1 MKKLFVLLL
10 LALLILMQTITGF
23 SFDTLTGQVQE
34 AVTKQEDDFLK
45 RIDWHGEYDVIV
57 VGYGGAGAAASIAAA
72 DEGAKVLLIEK
83 APKGEEGGNTR
94 FAMQAVISIDKENT
108 DKGVE
113 YFKNLRGKFN
123 TPSDEMIKT
132 YLYYAS
138 QNYEWLKYLGADNIS
153 VFPFREYDL
162 PGGEVMEAL
171 LIDGEIWTSAFYR
184 TLQKAVEERKD
195 NIEVWYES
203 PGVGL
208 IQDPETKIIHGVLVE
223 NNGSL
228 LNIRAKNG
236 VVLCTGG
243 FENNMQM
250 IQDYLQLPYAYS
262 KAARYNTGDGIKM
275 AMEAGANLWHMSN
288 IAGPDLNVLNPETNT
303 AFAYAIQGRQAADLC
318 TGFACQNVI
327 FVGADGT
334 RFTDESV
341 LPNHGHVNFHGTWMQ
356 MPVSLPAFAI
366 FDETARLSQPV
377 YPTWSEGNVEEIEK
391 GLIIKADTI
400 KELAEKIGLDPANLQ
415 KQIREY
421 NRYCSDKK
429 DPIFGRA
436 KDTLKPIKKAPFY
449 AMELVPSFT
458 NTQGGPERN
467 ENGEILDL
475 KGKPIPHLYSAGE
488 LGSMF
493 SGIYQGSG
501 NLGECAI
508 FGRISGKNAAKVK
521 NDVSQESVME
531 GKILAKP
538 VWKEPEVIIPKSGQ
552 FIGEDRGIG
561 GPIKVLVTMKDDK
574 IIGIEVVYHN
584 ETKGVGTNAI
594 DKMITSIIKN
604 QTSDVDAVSGATVT
618 SRALMN
624 AVKKAL
630 DTNKKE

>member
-1 MKKLFVLLL
+1 MKKSIVLPLL
-10 LALLILMQTITGF
+10 LLILMQTITGF
-23 SFDTLTGQVQE
+23 SFETLAGEFQE
-34 AVTKQEDDFLK
+34 NSTDLSNDFLK
-45 RIDWHGEYDVIV
+45 KIDWHGEYDVVV
-57 VGYGGAGAAASIAAA
+57 VGYGGAGATASIEAA
-72 DEGAKVLLIEK
+72 DQGAKVLLIEK

-94 FAMQAVISIDKENT
+94 FALQAVLSIDKEKV
-108 DKGVE
+108 DKGTE
-113 YFKNLRGKFN
+113 YFQNLRGKYN
-123 TPSDEMIKT
+123 TPSDDIIKA
-132 YLYYAS
+132 YLETAGG
-138 QNYEWLKYLGADNIS
+138 NYEWLKNIGAENILT
-153 VFPFREYDL
+153 FPFMEYDL
-162 PGGEVMEAL
+162 PGGEVMDAM
-171 LIDGEIWTSAFYR
+171 LIDGEAWTSSLYR
-184 TLQKAVEERKD
+184 TLQKSIEERKD

-208 IQDPETKIIHGVLVE
+208 IQDPETKIIHGVVVN
-223 NNGSL
+223 NNGTH
-228 LNIRAKNG
+228 LNVRAKNG

-303 AFAYAIQGRQAADLC
+303 AFAYAIQGRKDSLS
-318 TGFACQNVI
+318 TGFASQNVI

-334 RFTDESV
+334 RFTDEST
-341 LPNHGHVNFHGTWMQ
+341 LPNHGHINFHGSWIK
-356 MPVSLPAFAI
+356 MPLSLPAYAI

-377 YPTWSEGNVEEIEK
+377 YPTWSQGNAEEIEK
-391 GLIIKADTI
+391 GLIVKADTI
-400 KELAEKIGLDPANLQ
+400 KELAEKIGLDPAKLQ

-421 NRYCSDKK
+421 NRYCYNRK

-436 KDTLKPIKKAPFY
+436 RDTLKAIKKAPFY

-467 ENGEILDL
+467 EKGEVLDL
-475 KGKPIPHLYSAGE
+475 KGNPIPHLYSAGE
-488 LGSMF
+488 LGSVF

-501 NLGECAI
+501 NLGECII
-508 FGRISGKNAAKVK
+508 FGRISGKSAATVK
-521 NDVSQESVME
+521 NDITQESVME
-531 GKILAKP
+531 GKTPVKP
-538 VWKEPEVIIPKSGQ
+538 VWQELEEIIPQSGE

-574 IIGIEVVYHN
+574 IFGIEVVYHN
-584 ETKGVGTNAI
+584 ETKGVSTNAI
-594 DKMITSIIKN
+594 DTIITSIIKN
-604 QTSDVDAVSGATVT
+604 QTTDVDAVSGATVT

-624 AVKKAL
+624 AVKNAL
-630 DTNKKE
+630 ENKE

>member
-1 MKKLFVLLL
+1 MKKSFVLLL
-10 LALLILMQTITGF
+10 LLLILMQTITGF
-23 SFDTLTGQVQE
+23 SFETLTGE
-34 AVTKQEDDFLK
+34 THENTTDLNNDFLK
-45 RIDWHGEYDVIV
+45 KINWQGEYDVIV
-57 VGYGGAGAAASIAAA
+57 VGYGGAGATASIEAA
-72 DEGAKVLLIEK
+72 DQGAKVLLIEK

-94 FAMQAVISIDKENT
+94 FALQAVLSIDKEKV
-108 DKGVE
+108 DKGTE
-113 YFKNLRGKFN
+113 YFQNLRGKYN
-123 TPSDEMIKT
+123 TPSDDIIKA
-132 YLYYAS
+132 YLETAS
-138 QNYEWLKYLGADNIS
+138 GNYDWLKYLGAENIY
-153 VFPFREYDL
+153 VFPSREYDL
-162 PGGEVMEAL
+162 PGGEVMDAM

-184 TLQKAVEERKD
+184 TLQKAVEKRKD
-195 NIEVWYES
+195 SIEVWYES

-208 IQDPETKIIHGVLVE
+208 IQDPETKIIHGVVVD
-223 NNGSL
+223 NNGTL
-228 LNIRAKNG
+228 LNVRAKNG

-303 AFAYAIQGRQAADLC
+303 AFAYAIQGREAADLC
-318 TGFACQNVI
+318 SGFATQNVI

-334 RFTDESV
+334 RFTDESF
-341 LPNHGHVNFHGTWMQ
+341 LPNHGHVNFHGTWKQ
-356 MPVSLPAFAI
+356 MPLSLPAFAI
-366 FDETARLSQPV
+366 FDETARLSQSV

-391 GLIIKADTI
+391 GLIVKADTI
-400 KELAEKIGLDPANLQ
+400 KELAEKIGVDTANLQ

-421 NRYCSDKK
+421 NRYCLNKN

-436 KDTLKPIKKAPFY
+436 KDTLKSIKKAPYY

-467 ENGEILDL
+467 ENGEVLDL
-475 KGKPIPHLYSAGE
+475 RGNSIPHLYSAGE
-488 LGSMF
+488 LGSVF

-501 NLGECAI
+501 NLGECII
-508 FGRISGKNAAKVK
+508 FGRISGKSAATVK
-521 NDVSQESVME
+521 NDITQESVME
-531 GKILAKP
+531 GKTPVKP
-538 VWKEPEVIIPKSGQ
+538 VWQEFEEIIPQSGE

-574 IIGIEVVYHN
+574 IFGIEVVYHN
-584 ETKGVGTNAI
+584 ETRGVSTNAI
-594 DKMITSIIKN
+594 DTIITSIIKN
-604 QTSDVDAVSGATVT
+604 QTTDVDAVSGATVT

-624 AVKKAL
+624 AVKNAL
-630 DTNKKE
+630 ENKE